1 MEALKPL
8 VVLGLLGTILYG
20 AYLVVQKGPGQTGPA
35 WPAATQTDI
44 AQGGGVGA
52 VVDREPNGT
61 GAQGQGQGREPKC
74 PRAFRQ
80 GNLRQGQS
88 WFLGGPAGH
97 YLRQIVN
104 FRVLKTE

>member
-44 AQGGGVGA
+44 AQGGMAADAPPFAPVAAPKPVEPSADLDMFQTSSKPPGA
-52 VVDREPNGT
+52 
-61 GAQGQGQGREPKC
+61 
-74 PRAFRQ
+74 
-80 GNLRQGQS
+80 
-88 WFLGGPAGH
+88 
-97 YLRQIVN
+97 
-104 FRVLKTE
+104 